1 MPIKEYKP
9 TSPGRRGMTGS
20 TFEEITK
27 WSPEKSLLS
36 PLKSKAGRNNQ
47 GRITVRHRGGGA
59 KRMYRRIDFR
69 RDKRD
74 MPGEVIAIEY
84 DPNRSSRIALI
95 QYTDGERRYILSP
108 IGLKVGDKIHVK
120 GHTTDFELKVGSM
133 QIERKS
139 VKEAKKG
146 EHIGIKVP
154 DKVRPNDTVF
164 LVD

>member
-1 MPIKEYKP
+1 MA
-9 TSPGRRGMTGS
+9 
-20 TFEEITK
+20 
-27 WSPEKSLLS
+27 EKKDTR
-36 PLKSKAGRNNQ
+36 KSKISGTTKSKDSVGKEIGKVSSYFSHVGVA
-47 GRITVRHRGGGA
+47 
-59 KRMYRRIDFR
+59 
-69 RDKRD
+69 
-74 MPGEVIAIEY
+74 AIK
-84 DPNRSSRIALI
+84 
-95 QYTDGERRYILSP
+95 LS
-108 IGLKVGDKIHVK
+108 GKLKVGDKIHVK